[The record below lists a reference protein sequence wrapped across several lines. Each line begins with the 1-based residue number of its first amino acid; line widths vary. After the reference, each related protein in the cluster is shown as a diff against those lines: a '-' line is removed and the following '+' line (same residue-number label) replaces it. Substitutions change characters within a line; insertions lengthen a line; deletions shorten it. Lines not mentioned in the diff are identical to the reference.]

1 MQRGSPSGT
10 APSAVPS
17 SGTSRQPSRRAARAG
32 YWAVGSGEAV
42 KIALSTSSGWNPFA
56 SWSAR
61 NSSAVASR
69 IASRVLAAAVVAPRS
84 PRRILLMALADQLRL
99 MVITDAALLKG
110 RSVVDACRR
119 AVAGGAGATMVQVRM
134 KDAPPRDTLALA
146 RALVGALSVP
156 VIVNDRV
163 DVALA
168 AGAAG
173 AHLGQDDPP
182 LDRLRPHLPHGFVLG
197 ISVGSPAEA
206 ARVGAWPADYWSVG
220 PCFATGNKADAGT
233 PLGPEGFA
241 ALARLAPAGLPVIAI
256 GGISPAH
263 IGALAKAGAAGRRRT
278 RAGGGGGGG
287 GRPPSPRPRSASLS
301 LLAPFPPPARTQ
313 TPRNRA
319 LT

>member
-1 MQRGSPSGT
+1 MQRGTPSGT
-10 APSAVPS
+10 ATSAAPSR
-17 SGTSRQPSRRAARAG
+17 GTSLQPSRRAARAG
-32 YWAVGSGEAV
+32 YSAVRSGDDV

-119 AVAGGAGATMVQVRM
+119 AVAGEAGATMVQVRM

-146 RALVGALSVP
+146 RALVSALAVP

-182 LDRLRPHLPHGFVLG
+182 LDLLRPHMPPGFLLG
-197 ISVGSPAEA
+197 LSVGSTAEA
-206 ARVGAWPADYWSVG
+206 ERGRGWPADYWSVG
-220 PCFATGNKADAGT
+220 PCFATANKADAGL
-233 PLGPEGFA
+233 PLGADGFA
-241 ALARLAPAGLPVIAI
+241 RLARLAQPGVPVIGI
-256 GGISPAH
+256 GGVTAANAAS
-263 IGALAKAGAAGRRRT
+263 LTNVGAAGV
-278 RAGGGGGGG
+278 AVIGAVW
-287 GRPPSPRPRSASLS
+287 SATD
-301 LLAPFPPPARTQ
+301 PATAA
-313 TPRNRA
+313 RA
-319 LT
+319 LRVAIA